1 MNRKHKISELVEVD
15 SANFELEVL
24 ESKQPVLV
32 AFATLWSR
40 PCHILETVLDEI
52 ASACSDE
59 LKVVWINADENP
71 DLGLWYDIRSVP
83 TLLYFVDGNVQ
94 SRIVG
99 TATKAAILSKL
110 LAVSTVDS
118 DRKEKTDV

>member
-1 MNRKHKISELVEVD
+1 MNRKYKISKLVEVD
-15 SANFELEVL
+15 SANFELEIL

-40 PCHILETVLDEI
+40 PCHVLETVLDEI
-52 ASACSDE
+52 SSACSDE

-110 LAVSTVDS
+110 LAVSTVDI